1 MPPLCWREAFDV
13 DTTRVDRWLWAIRLC
28 KSRSEA
34 TAACRGGHVRVNGRT
49 AKPAS
54 TVTVGDRV
62 EARLHDRDRT
72 VEVVRAIDTRVGAPI
87 AVECY
92 IDHTPPR
99 PKDDVVADRERG
111 SGRPTKRERRQ
122 LDRWQTGRG
131 R

>member
-1 MPPLCWREAFDV
+1 LPFYRREASAVQDS
-13 DTTRVDRWLWAIRLC
+13 TRVDRWLWAIRLC

-34 TAACRGGHVRVNGRT
+34 TVACRGGHVRVNGRT

-62 EARLHDRDRT
+62 EARLHDRDRV
-72 VEVVRAIDTRVGAPI
+72 VEVTRVIDTRVGAPI

-99 PKDDVVADRERG
+99 PKGEDPVADRERG
-111 SGRPTKRERRQ
+111 TGRPTKRERRQ
-122 LDRWQTGRG
+122 LDRWRTENR
-131 R
+131 